1 MRATVLRLLAAG
13 ASNQQIAAALVIQL
27 STFKKHVSNLLAK
40 LGAESRTQAIAQ
52 ARAFSLL

>member
-1 MRATVLRLLAAG
+1 LRLLTAG

-27 STFKKHVSNLLAK
+27 STVKKHVSNLLAK